1 MFDSLFKNSKDSEN
15 NTENSEE
22 LPKIESISQQTP
34 EEKKVVEWVN
44 KKVEESRMSSSRIS
58 HEGVWMTN
66 IAYVLGFDGVFYDT
80 TTRQFRSAA
89 KGNTSLRRNRVHVN
103 KILPSIQN
111 RLARLCKNPPK
122 YDVRPNSNEVE
133 DKEASRLSLQVLNN
147 IFDKQQVNQKRMTLY
162 MWMQECGHAY
172 AKVCWDPD
180 LGEEIEDPDT
190 GDVMYE
196 GDVRIDVV
204 PALEVFPDAL
214 AKTLDECQWIAHA
227 KLRKLDYFKSHY
239 PDRGHLVKE
248 EGARL
253 LSLQYE
259 MRINSLN
266 VQGQGQTG
274 AQTIAKSS
282 AIEIIYYEKKSTK
295 HPRGRQ
301 IAISNGVLLE
311 DKELAIGEIP
321 FSKFDDVLVGG
332 KYYSESVV
340 THARPLQDQ
349 LNRIIALRAAWTN
362 KMLTGKWKAPKGSG
376 LQQESINDQSGE
388 VWEYNPLPGGQ
399 VPEAVQ
405 VPTIP
410 QYAYEEEDRLDKMFD
425 DTFGINEISKGQLP
439 AAGIPAIGMQFL
451 MEQDDT
457 RIGVITENNE
467 YSWARVGKHVLKFV
481 AKFYKTPRLLK
492 TAGKGLEYTVK
503 SFLGSEVEGHDD
515 VIVIRGSTLPGSK
528 VLRRQE
534 ILNLR
539 SQGLL
544 GNPQDPETTEKVLGM
559 LEYSDVQMN
568 EVWQEL
574 AVDEAQVAKDI
585 KLIEQEIPPQ
595 IQQWDNHKLH
605 CQKKNLYRKS
615 EKWHALSQ
623 TSQQILLAD
632 IEARIQL
639 LVMSANPQLAAQLN
653 EVKLNQQQLQQAAR
667 GAATTAGAQAGGLN
681 QGINNPNI
689 PGSGGPPP
697 VPGGPPPSSM
707 GVAPPPPGLGGP

>member
-1 MFDSLFKNSKDSEN
+1 VDSSDKVTGDEQLSQ
-15 NTENSEE
+15 
-22 LPKIESISQQTP
+22 LESIAEQTP
-34 EEKKVVEWVN
+34 DEKKIVEWVT
-44 KKVEESRMSSSRIS
+44 KKVDESRMSSSRIS

-172 AKVCWDPD
+172 IKTCWDPAM
-180 LGEEIEDPDT
+180 GEQIQDPDT
-190 GDVMYE
+190 GEVMYE
-196 GDVRIDVV
+196 GDVRLDVC
-204 PALEVFPDAL
+204 PALEVFPDPL
-214 AKTLDECQWIAHA
+214 GKTLDECQWIAHA

-239 PDRGHLVKE
+239 PNRGHLVKE

-274 AQTIAKSS
+274 AQSIAKSS
-282 AIEIIYYEKKSTK
+282 ATEIIYYEKKSTK
-295 HPRGRQ
+295 RPHGRMIS
-301 IAISNGVLLE
+301 IANGVLLE
-311 DKELAIGEIP
+311 DKELAIGAIP
-321 FSKFDDVLVGG
+321 FAKFDDVLIGG

-340 THARPLQDQ
+340 THARPIQDQ
-349 LNRIIALRAAWTN
+349 INRVIALRASWTN
-362 KMLTGKWKAPKGSG
+362 KLLAGKYMSPKGAG

-388 VWEYNPLPGGQ
+388 VWEYNASAALGGAK
-399 VPEAVQ
+399 PEAVQ
-405 VPTIP
+405 VPMIP
-410 QYAYEEEDRLDKMFD
+410 SYAYEEEDRLNKMMD
-425 DTFGINEISKGQLP
+425 ETFGINEVSKGQLP
-439 AAGIPAIGMQFL
+439 SASIPAIGMQFL

-457 RIGVITENNE
+457 RVGVITEHNE
-467 YSWARVGKHVLKFV
+467 YSWALVGKHVLKFV
-481 AKFYKTPRLLK
+481 AKYYKTPRLLK
-492 TAGKGLEYTVK
+492 TAGKSLEYTVK
-503 SFLGSEVEGHDD
+503 SFVGSEVDGHDD
-515 VIVIRGSTLPGSK
+515 VIVIRGSTLPGSR

-559 LEYSDVQMN
+559 LEYSDVTIN

-574 AVDEAQVAKDI
+574 AIDEAQVDRDI
-585 KLIEQEIPPQ
+585 KLIEQGVPPV
-595 IQQWDNHKLH
+595 IQEWDNHKTH
-605 CQKKNLYRKS
+605 CQKKNVYRKS
-615 EKWHALSQ
+615 EKFEQLPKE
-623 TSQQILLAD
+623 SQQILLAD
-632 IEARIQL
+632 IQARIQL
-639 LVMSANPQLAAQLN
+639 LMMSANPQLAAQLN
-653 EVKLNQQQLQQAAR
+653 EVKMNQDQLKQAAI
-667 GAATTAGAQAGGLN
+667 GAATNAGAQAGGLN
-681 QGINNPNI
+681 QGINNPNFGGAPA
-689 PGSGGPPP
+689 PGAPPMAPPGAGPMPQG
-697 VPGGPPPSSM
+697 PGGP
-707 GVAPPPPGLGGP
+707 